1 MINTKKLRNGSL
13 YQNSKT
19 GNTTRVLGRINSQR
33 VWTMRHKNQPEA
45 TRVKFLDF
53 ADNSQVDQY
62 INESK
67 ILAV

>member
-1 MINTKKLRNGSL
+1 MTNAKKLRNGSL
-13 YQNSKT
+13 YQNEKT

-45 TRVKFLDF
+45 TRVKYLEL
-53 ADNSQVDQY
+53 ADKSQVDQY
-62 INESK
+62 VRESQ